1 MAPVQP
7 DLSQDDSLD
16 PLAAL
21 DRKIEAAAEEM
32 NSPDGLAR
40 LEKLTE
46 ERDGLLEDQTITAP
60 MPVPPGTELIDARFM
75 SQSHMDIDGN
85 ISGHTVQAIEIYQA
99 PNGDLSG
106 QVLDVGHYQDAMTA
120 TATYETLQES
130 VDIGEI
136 AINEVILLAEVVA
149 EDNGLDKH
157 NWREMTGSDLAR
169 YEYHTST
176 IDQPNRDLPGDS
188 FSADAEFAARL
199 FGSTLAES
207 KASPFG
213 NEQAIEALR
222 GIGLE
227 TSPDF
232 DLSVNAF
239 FDLTS
244 GDQVINGIFQADPSD
259 LTQNNRPLVVTLSP
273 DRDGQ
278 HMQAQALEYGQ
289 TGSFVEVLQEQ
300 MQVQAVL
307 EDDGFEQVL
316 NAIVDIEEQR
326 LEVEPVMADITR
338 WSMDID

>member
-1 MAPVQP
+1 MAIEQG
-7 DLSQDDSLD
+7 DLPQADSLD

-32 NSPDGLAR
+32 NSPDGIAR

-46 ERDGLLEDQTITAP
+46 EREGLLEDQAITAP
-60 MPVPPGTELIDARFM
+60 VPVPPGTELIDARFL
-75 SQSHMDIDGN
+75 SQSHLDNDGN
-85 ISGHTVQAIEIYQA
+85 ISGHTVQAIELYQA

-149 EDNGLDKH
+149 EENGLDKH

-169 YEYHTST
+169 YEYHNSG
-176 IDQPNRDLPGDS
+176 IGQPDRDLPAEN

-199 FGSTLAES
+199 FGSNLSEPE
-207 KASPFG
+207 PFG
-213 NEQAIEALR
+213 NQQALEAMR

-227 TSPDF
+227 ASPDF
-232 DLSVNAF
+232 NLSLNAF

-259 LTQNNRPLVVTLSP
+259 LAQNNRPLVVTLSP
-273 DRDGQ
+273 DQDGQ
-278 HMQAQALEYGQ
+278 HVQAQALEYGQ
-289 TGSFVEVLQEQ
+289 TGSFTEAIQEQ

-307 EDDGFEQVL
+307 EDDGFDQAL